1 MVKWMI
7 TGKYFS
13 CNCDV
18 MCSSSHPIFV
28 GRSHERNRLANYF
41 MISKLVLSL
50 AAWLNLLHRVNRIC
64 FVLPAMLSHI
74 ASSKDLI
81 CHNA

>member
-1 MVKWMI
+1 MVRWMI
-7 TGKYFS
+7 TGNIS
-13 CNCDV
+13 HAIV
-18 MCSSSHPIFV
+18 MCSSSRPIFG